1 MPTVL
6 AHDIKLG
13 QTSHLFFRTMRTES
27 IQYQIPTHWLP
38 GLINHDYS
46 GLESKESAQLSAFA
60 QGEISGMRKQG
71 RNLIGIDCS
80 DDSYFMP
87 FHDGVPYGCLPCDVT
102 DCVMTFRID

>member
-1 MPTVL
+1 MTL
-6 AHDIKLG
+6 NRA
-13 QTSHLFFRTMRTES
+13 TSFHFFRTMRTES
-27 IQYQIPTHWLP
+27 IQYQIPTHWLS

-46 GLESKESAQLSAFA
+46 ALSSKESAQLTAFV
-60 QGEISGMRKQG
+60 QGEIGGM

-80 DDSYFMP
+80 DESYFMS